1 MVAGPG
7 TARVAVIGSGPAG
20 IYTAQALTD
29 PANGTAIQVDI
40 YDRLPVPYG
49 LVRYGVA
56 PDHPKIKSIIGQLL
70 KVMQRPSVRFL
81 GNIRLGPDVTL
92 AELRSYYD
100 AIVVACGASADRR
113 LSVPGEDLPG
123 SISATEFVSWYSGHP
138 DADPDGIA
146 LTATSVAV
154 IGAGNVALDVARMLL
169 TSADRL
175 RDTDV
180 PEHVLTELAASPVE
194 DVYILARRGIAQA
207 KFSSKE
213 LHEMADLPDV
223 DILVQPADLQIA
235 ESAHHDLDG
244 DPARRHAVDVLSSFA
259 DLEPQGRSKR
269 LHFRFM
275 VRPSAVIGTDR
286 VTGLDVEHT
295 EIDGA
300 GQLTGTGQIERIPVQ
315 LVLRSVGYR
324 GLPMVGLPFDTDAGV
339 IPHLHGAVLAGGQP
353 VPGMYVAGWIKHGPS
368 GVIGTNRKDAAD
380 TVTTLLADLP
390 QLPPARHRDT
400 DALLAVL
407 RARGVEVVDW
417 AGWEQIDAAEIVK
430 GEPVGRHRVKIHDW
444 ADLLAI
450 GAAIR
455 TGATGGAL

>member
-1 MVAGPG
+1 MVGGPG

-29 PANGTAIQVDI
+29 PATGTAVQVDI

-70 KVMQRPSVRFL
+70 KVMRRPSVRFL
-81 GNIRLGPDVTL
+81 GNIRLGQDVTL

-100 AIVVACGASADRR
+100 AVVIACGASADRR
-113 LSVPGEDLPG
+113 LAVPGEDLPG

-138 DADPDGIA
+138 DADPNGID

-169 TSADRL
+169 TSVDRL

-180 PEHVLTELAASPVE
+180 PEHVLDELAASPVQN
-194 DVYILARRGIAQA
+194 VYILARRGVNQA

-213 LHEMADLPDV
+213 LHEMAELPDV
-223 DILVQPADLQIA
+223 DVLVRPPDLQID
-235 ESAHHDLDG
+235 ESQRHELDG
-244 DPARRHAVDVLSSFA
+244 DPARRHAVDVLQSFA

-275 VRPSAVIGTDR
+275 VRPSTVIGTTR
-286 VTGLDVEHT
+286 VEGLDVET
-295 EIDGA
+295 TQFDGA
-300 GQLTGTGQIERIPVQ
+300 GRLAGTGRLERLPVQ
-315 LVLRSVGYR
+315 MVLRAVGYR
-324 GLPMVGLPFDTDAGV
+324 ALPIAGLPFDAVAGV
-339 IPHLHGAVLAGGQP
+339 IPHLHGAVQA
-353 VPGMYVAGWIKHGPS
+353 VPGVYVAGWIKHGPS
-368 GVIGTNRKDAAD
+368 GVIATNRKDALD
-380 TVTTLLADLP
+380 TVTALLADLP
-390 QLPPARHRDT
+390 QLPPAAHRDT

-444 ADLLAI
+444 AELLAI
-450 GAAIR
+450 GTAVRAGVAGR
-455 TGATGGAL
+455 AL

>member
-1 MVAGPG
+1 MVGGPG

-29 PANGTAIQVDI
+29 PATGTAVQVDI

-56 PDHPKIKSIIGQLL
+56 ADHPKIKSIIGQLL
-70 KVMQRPSVRFL
+70 KVMRRPSVRFL
-81 GNIRLGPDVTL
+81 GNIRLGQDVTL

-100 AIVVACGASADRR
+100 AVVIACGASADRR
-113 LSVPGEDLPG
+113 LAVPGEDLPG

-138 DADPDGIA
+138 DADPTGID

-169 TSADRL
+169 TSVDRL

-180 PEHVLTELAASPVE
+180 PEHVLTELADSPVQ
-194 DVYILARRGIAQA
+194 DVYILARRGVTQA

-223 DILVQPADLQIA
+223 DVLVRPPDLQID
-235 ESAHHDLDG
+235 ESAQHELDG
-244 DPARRHAVDVLSSFA
+244 DPARRHAVDVLKSFA

-275 VRPSAVIGTDR
+275 VRPSAVIGTTR
-286 VTGLDVEHT
+286 VDGLDVET
-295 EIDGA
+295 TRFDGA
-300 GQLTGTGQIERIPVQ
+300 GRLTGTGQLERLPVQ
-315 LVLRSVGYR
+315 MVLRAVGYR
-324 GLPMVGLPFDTDAGV
+324 ALPIAGLPFDADAGV
-339 IPHLHGAVLAGGQP
+339 IPHLHGAVQA
-353 VPGMYVAGWIKHGPS
+353 VPGVYVAGWIKHGPS
-368 GVIGTNRKDAAD
+368 GVIATNRKDALD
-380 TVTTLLADLP
+380 TVTALLADLP
-390 QLPPARHRDT
+390 QLLPAANRDT

-417 AGWEQIDAAEIVK
+417 AGWEQIDAAEIAK
-430 GEPVGRHRVKIHDW
+430 GEPTGRHRVKIHDW
-444 ADLLAI
+444 AELLAI
-450 GAAIR
+450 GTAIR
-455 TGATGGAL
+455 AGVAGRVL

>member
-1 MVAGPG
+1 MVGGPG
-7 TARVAVIGSGPAG
+7 TARVAIIGSGPAG

-29 PANGTAIQVDI
+29 PAVDAAVLVDI

-70 KVMQRPSVRFL
+70 KVMQRPAVRFL
-81 GNIRLGPDVTL
+81 GNIRLGQDVNL

-100 AIVVACGASADRR
+100 AVVVACGASADRR

-138 DADPDGIA
+138 DADVDGIA

-169 TSADRL
+169 TSVDRL

-180 PEHVLTELAASPVE
+180 PEHVLDALAASPVQ
-194 DVYILARRGIAQA
+194 DVYILARRGVAQA

-213 LHEMADLPDV
+213 LHEIADLPDV
-223 DILVQPADLQIA
+223 DVVVRPPDLQVD
-235 ESAHHDLDG
+235 ESAQHDLDG
-244 DPARRHAVDVLSSFA
+244 DPARRHAVEVLKSFA
-259 DLEPQGRSKR
+259 NLEQRGSRKR
-269 LHFRFM
+269 LHFHFM
-275 VRPSAVIGTDR
+275 VRPTAVIGTDR
-286 VTGLDVEHT
+286 VEGVDVERT
-295 EIDGA
+295 QVDNA
-300 GQLTGTGQIERIPVQ
+300 GRLTGTGDIERLQVQ
-315 LVLRSVGYR
+315 MVLRSVGYR
-324 GLPMVGLPFDTDAGV
+324 GLPMAGLPFDTDAGV
-339 IPHLHGAVLAGGQP
+339 IPHLHGAVLEAGRP
-353 VPGMYVAGWIKHGPS
+353 VPGVYVAGWIKHGPS
-368 GVIGTNRKDAAD
+368 GVIGTNRKDASD
-380 TVTTLLADLP
+380 TVTTLLTDLP
-390 QLPPARHRDT
+390 RLPPAAHRDT

-430 GEPVGRHRVKIHDW
+430 GQPSGRHRVKIHDW
-444 ADLLAI
+444 SDLLAI
-450 GAAIR
+450 GTYIR
-455 TGATGGAL
+455 AGAVGGSS